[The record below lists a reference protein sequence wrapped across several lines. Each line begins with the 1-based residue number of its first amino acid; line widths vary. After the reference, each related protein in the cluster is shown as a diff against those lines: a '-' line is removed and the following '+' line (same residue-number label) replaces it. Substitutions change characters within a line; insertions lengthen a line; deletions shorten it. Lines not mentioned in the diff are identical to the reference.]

1 MKRIPTW
8 IKITLPILILG
19 VILVASLAALITEEV
34 PPHAQPAALE
44 ARFPEQLAFLRE
56 LASNLPLKGCGE
68 RSREEL
74 LALIDKLK
82 AWGERVKAGR
92 HLFEDPVILGAE
104 ILQMCGGAQSTYGV
118 KSYEGPESTWS
129 AAMFRRREQWPSV
142 SLWFAGTQRQVRY
155 DSRVQDPAPEPLLI
169 RLILDLEAL

>member
-8 IKITLPILILG
+8 IKISLPILVLG
-19 VILVASLAALITEEV
+19 VILVAALAALIMEEV

-56 LASNLPLKGCGE
+56 LAPNLPLKGCQD
-68 RSREEL
+68 RSHEEL

-82 AWGERVKAGR
+82 AWGERVKAGQ

-104 ILQMCGGAQSTYGV
+104 ILQMCGDSQSTFGV
-118 KSYEGPESTWS
+118 KSYEGPQSTWS
-129 AAMFRRREQWPSV
+129 AAMLSRREQWPSV

-155 DSRVQDPAPEPLLI
+155 DSQVDDPAPEPLLI

>member
-8 IKITLPILILG
+8 LKIVIPILVLG
-19 VILVASLAALITEEV
+19 VILVAALASLITEDV
-34 PPHAQPAALE
+34 PPNAQPAALE

-56 LASNLPLKGCGE
+56 LASDLPVQGCGE

-74 LALIDKLK
+74 LALIDELKLWQK
-82 AWGERVKAGR
+82 RVEAGL
-92 HLFEDPVILGAE
+92 HLLDDPVILGAE
-104 ILQMCGGAQSTYGV
+104 IIQVCGGAQSTYGI
-118 KSYEGPESTWS
+118 KSYEGSDSAWS
-129 AAMFRRREQWPSV
+129 ASMLSSSEDRPPV

-155 DSRVQDPAPEPLLI
+155 ESPIDDSGPEPVVI